1 MKKRAL
7 LSVFDKDGIVELA
20 ECLIKHNVEIIS
32 TGGTYKHLQ
41 ANGVPVLEV
50 SQVIDSDEMLDG
62 RVKTL
67 HPHIH
72 GGILA
77 MRDNAEHMQTLAQR
91 NIAPIDFVVVNLY
104 PFFEKAKENLPFEEL
119 IEFIDIGGPTML
131 RSSAKSFKDV
141 VVISDKNDYQGIIDE
156 LNNTQTVSYETK
168 KRLAGK
174 VFNLTSAYD
183 SAISQFLLEE
193 ENPEYLTISY
203 QKQSEMRYGENSH
216 QKAVYYVDKMND
228 GAMKDFTQLNGKAL
242 SFNNIRDMDLA
253 WKVVCEFGYENSG
266 DIACCAVKH
275 STPCGVAIADSVE
288 TAYDKAYQC
297 DPVSIFGG
305 IVAFNREVDAKT
317 AEKLQS
323 LFLEIIIAPRF
334 SEQALAILSSKKN
347 LRLIECTKKPSDSK
361 EYIKV
366 DGGMLVQDVNNA
378 LLDDAKVVTKK
389 QPTDSENKDLL
400 FALKVVKYVKS
411 NAIVIAKDGQTLGIG
426 GGEVSRIWAT
436 EQAIER
442 ANKFEKTDM
451 VLASDAFFPFSD
463 VIELVAQNS
472 ITSVIQPGGSMRDQ
486 DSIDECDKNDIAMV
500 FSQLRHFKH

>member
-1 MKKRAL
+1 MKRAL
-7 LSVFDKDGIVELA
+7 ISVYDKEGIVELA
-20 ECLIKHNVEIIS
+20 EQLVKNNIEIIS
-32 TGGTYKHLQ
+32 TGGTYQHLLD
-41 ANGVPVLEV
+41 NGVPVLEV
-50 SQVIDSDEMLDG
+50 SQVIESDEMLDG

-77 MRDNAEHMQTLAQR
+77 IRDNAEHMQTLR
-91 NIAPIDFVVVNLY
+91 EKNIATIDFVIVNLY
-104 PFFEKAKENLPFEEL
+104 PFFDKVKENLPFDDT

-131 RSSAKSFKDV
+131 RSAAKSFKDV
-141 VVISDKNDYQGIIDE
+141 VVITDKKDYQTVIDE
-156 LNNTQTVSYETK
+156 LNNNQTISYETRK
-168 KRLAGK
+168 FFARK
-174 VFNLTSAYD
+174 VFNLTACYD
-183 SAISQFLLEE
+183 AAISQFLLDDDC
-193 ENPEYLTISY
+193 PEFLTISY
-203 QKQSEMRYGENSH
+203 QKESEMRYGENSH

-253 WKVVCEFGYENSG
+253 WKVVCEFNETE
-266 DIACCAVKH
+266 DTACCAVKH

-288 TAYDKAYQC
+288 TAYNKAYEC

-305 IVAFNREVDAKT
+305 IVAFNREVDESTAK
-317 AEKLQS
+317 KLKDI
-323 LFLEIIIAPRF
+323 FLEIVIAPGF
-334 SEQALAILSSKKN
+334 SDDALTTLKQKKN
-347 LRLIECTKKPSDSK
+347 LRVIKCNQKPQDSK

-366 DGGMLVQDVNNA
+366 DGGLLVQDVNNT
-378 LLDDAKVVTKK
+378 LLDNAKVVTNK
-389 QPTDSENKDLL
+389 QPSDIENKDLL

-436 EQAIER
+436 EKAIER
-442 ANKFEKTDM
+442 ANAFGKNNM

-463 VIELVAQNS
+463 VVGLVSENA
-472 ITSVIQPGGSMRDQ
+472 ITAIIQPGGSIRDQ
-486 DSIDECDKNDIAMV
+486 DSIDVCNKKDIAMV